1 MQYYFIGPNGT
12 SPRYDSRQYCVE
24 MMELSIATNGSL
36 RSAYTIRRDP
46 ARRASTITHNGTT
59 YRLHKK
65 YFWRIR
71 WTTSARHVHYA
82 DFTSGERATEEA
94 EYLAQFSN
102 VSGVGIEKITFEF
115 RKDRKAD
122 SPDPIPI
129 NEDIE
134 WSEDQVDLVRFSF
147 LE

>member
-1 MQYYFIGPNGT
+1 MQYYFIGPHGT
-12 SPRYDSRQYCVE
+12 SPRYGSRQDCVR
-24 MMELSIATNGSL
+24 MMEFSIATNGSL

-46 ARRASTITHNGTT
+46 APRASTISHNGTT
-59 YRLHKK
+59 YRLHDK

-71 WTTSARHVHYA
+71 WTTSVRRVHYA
-82 DFTSGERATEEA
+82 DFTSGERATEVS

-102 VSGVGIEKITFEF
+102 INGIGIEKIKFKF
-115 RKDRKAD
+115 RVLAQFDN
-122 SPDPIPI
+122 PDPIPLD
-129 NEDIE
+129 EDIE